1 MAAEVS
7 AAFQARDL
15 RAFGALLADD
25 ARWGDDTASNR
36 CRSRSE
42 VIDTFCRQLSAGVEG
57 QVSAL
62 QVGPAGILCQLA
74 FTSPA
79 AGAGPGPAIVFHLY
93 RVRGKRIAEIEP
105 FAGRGPAL
113 AALGAGG
120 EADGS
125 RARGPKG
132 RASAAGCARALEA
145 QAVCR

>member
-15 RAFGALLADD
+15 RAFGELLADD

-42 VIDTFCRQLSAGVEG
+42 VIDTFRRQLSAGVEG

-62 QVGPAGILCQLA
+62 EVGPAGILCQLA

-79 AGAGPGPAIVFHLY
+79 GGAGARPGTVFHLY
-93 RVRGKRIAEIEP
+93 RVRGGRIAEIEP
-105 FAGRGPAL
+105 FADRGPAL
-113 AALGAGG
+113 AALGAG
-120 EADGS
+120 
-125 RARGPKG
+125 RRGG
-132 RASAAGCARALEA
+132 RKPGKRS
-145 QAVCR
+145 